1 AVEAA
6 GADRRVAAVAP
17 YISTEAL
24 LSGKRR
30 EPAMLRGIVPADE
43 ARVSILGERM
53 VEGSLD
59 TLEPRSYNIV
69 LGRELALWLG
79 VRVGDSVVA
88 TTDFQATPMGAV
100 PQLKRFTVSGIFEA
114 GYQEFDK
121 GLAVVHL
128 EDLQRLL
135 RMGDGVTGVR
145 LQMHD
150 MDQAFAVARDLALKL
165 EGPYMVSDWTME
177 NAHLFRALK
186 LEKTMIAILLSLIIA
201 MGAFNLVSSQV
212 MLVTDKQS
220 DIAILRTLGLTP
232 GAVMRVFM
240 VQGALIGVLGTAVG
254 VAGGIALTLNL
265 ERILRLI
272 EAATGAE
279 LRPADVYYITGL
291 PTELSAQ

>member
-1 AVEAA
+1 RGSAIPRTRHRWHHSRLRAGRDPMFRPLPLAIGLRYLRAKRRSAFISFLSLASILGIAVGVTALITTLAVMSGFQREIRDRMLQMTQHASVTAHGEPMANWREAVEAA
-6 GADRRVAAVAP
+6 GADSRVAAVAP

-30 EPAMLRGIVPADE
+30 EPAVLRGIVPADE

-59 TLEPRSYNIV
+59 TLAPRSYNIV

-135 RMGDGVTGVR
+135 RM
-145 LQMHD
+145 
-150 MDQAFAVARDLALKL
+150 
-165 EGPYMVSDWTME
+165 
-177 NAHLFRALK
+177 
-186 LEKTMIAILLSLIIA
+186 
-201 MGAFNLVSSQV
+201 
-212 MLVTDKQS
+212 
-220 DIAILRTLGLTP
+220 
-232 GAVMRVFM
+232 
-240 VQGALIGVLGTAVG
+240 
-254 VAGGIALTLNL
+254 
-265 ERILRLI
+265 
-272 EAATGAE
+272 
-279 LRPADVYYITGL
+279 
-291 PTELSAQ
+291 